1 MRVIAGE
8 ARGRSL
14 EALPGTDVTR
24 PTLSQVKEAMFSIVQ
39 FDLPG
44 ARVLDL
50 YAGSGQLGIEALSRG
65 AARCVFLDENREAVN
80 IIMRNCKAC
89 GVFDRSRVNIGEAAR
104 YLSACRE
111 QFDIVLLDPPFRNG
125 TLEKILPA
133 VDKCTAPGGIVL
145 CESETG
151 IVLPAEAG
159 GLTLKKQYKYGRV
172 LLWKY
177 TKPMQPAPC
186 RERTEGR
193 STMNV
198 NELLDTIEDA
208 LEEGANVPS
217 FRRQKIVDVE
227 QIRDYLDEI
236 RANLPGELRQA
247 QQIVNDRAQIVET
260 ANAQAQA
267 IVKKAEERARILV
280 SEAEIVK
287 AAQQRAGEIT
297 TAAQNEARTLR
308 QTVTDYCDNMLKNTE
323 ETMVEN
329 AAQVKNV
336 RANLR
341 QNAKKNG

>member
-1 MRVIAGE
+1 
-8 ARGRSL
+8 
-14 EALPGTDVTR
+14 
-24 PTLSQVKEAMFSIVQ
+24 
-39 FDLPG
+39 
-44 ARVLDL
+44 
-50 YAGSGQLGIEALSRG
+50 
-65 AARCVFLDENREAVN
+65 
-80 IIMRNCKAC
+80 
-89 GVFDRSRVNIGEAAR
+89 
-104 YLSACRE
+104 
-111 QFDIVLLDPPFRNG
+111 
-125 TLEKILPA
+125 
-133 VDKCTAPGGIVL
+133 
-145 CESETG
+145 
-151 IVLPAEAG
+151 
-159 GLTLKKQYKYGRV
+159 
-172 LLWKY
+172 
-177 TKPMQPAPC
+177 
-186 RERTEGR
+186 
-193 STMNV
+193 MNV

-208 LEEGANVPS
+208 LEEGANVPLS
-217 FRRQKIVDVE
+217 GGKKIVDVE

-236 RANLPGELRQA
+236 RANLPGELR
-247 QQIVNDRAQIVET
+247 QIVNDRAQIVET